1 MKFREAL
8 PGVVVLLIRLAQV
21 DPRRWALDWIAVLA
35 MLWIAITLTREETAA
50 RRWSVGLS
58 CAWLAVIY
66 GIHQLPW
73 TFAGW
78 GG

>member
-1 MKFREAL
+1 MKYVEAL
-8 PGVVVLLIRLAQV
+8 PGVLVLVIRLALV
-21 DPRRWALDWIAVLA
+21 EPGRWALDWIAALSI
-35 MLWIAITLTREETAA
+35 LWIAVTLTREDSAA
-50 RRWSVGLS
+50 RRWSMGLT

-78 GG
+78 K